1 MFAPTRIIIVGDGS
15 AGIMLAN
22 KLRFLLRPREANIA
36 VVGKSTTHYFK
47 SDGISIPVGLK
58 RYRDS
63 VKQTRFLLNSGVDY
77 IEDEIA
83 KVDIE
88 QRSLVGE
95 SGRSYSYDYLILA
108 SGTRFAYEDVPG
120 YEGEAKHFY
129 GLQESLNLKEHLK
142 TFRSGDIVV
151 AQPDGPFQYPPGP
164 YEFTMLLDEF
174 LKRKGI
180 RNQTNIHFLSP
191 LDRAFEIKNV
201 SDHVEERF
209 KDKNVE
215 LVTNFKVNSVN
226 AKNKE
231 ITSKDGEAVKYGL
244 LILVPPHKGQRYLGE
259 SGLAG
264 EDGFVLVD
272 KSKLNY
278 KDYDDVFAIG
288 DTANIPV
295 AKSGSSAKSQA
306 EYLANRITHDLVGNP
321 YDSEYN
327 GDVYWTTM
335 VGDNRALSLYF
346 SYNKEPRVSFAS
358 KADYVLKTASA
369 DTYFSG
375 VLRGIL

>member
-1 MFAPTRIIIVGDGS
+1 MFAPTKIIIVGDGS

-22 KLRFLLRPREANIA
+22 KLRFLLRPRETNIA
-36 VVGKSTTHYFK
+36 VIGKSTTHYFK
-47 SDGISIPVGLK
+47 SDGITIPVGLK

-63 VKQTRFLLNSGVDY
+63 VKQTRFLLNHGVDY
-77 IEDEIA
+77 IEDEVA
-83 KVDIE
+83 NVNVE
-88 QRSLVGE
+88 QRIVSGT
-95 SGRSYSYDYLILA
+95 SGRSYSYDYLVLA
-108 SGTRFAYEDVPG
+108 SGTRFAYEDIPG

-129 GLQESLNLKEHLK
+129 GLQESLNLREYLK

-164 YEFTMLLDEF
+164 FEFTMVLDEF
-174 LKRKGI
+174 LKRKGV
-180 RNQTNIHFLSP
+180 RDKTNIHFLSP

-201 SDHVEERF
+201 SDHVESKFE
-209 KDKNVE
+209 DKKID
-215 LVTNFKVNSVN
+215 LVKNFKVSSVN

-231 ITSKDGEAVKYGL
+231 ITSADGESVKYGL
-244 LILVPPHKGQRYLGE
+244 LVLVPPHKGQRYLAS

-264 EDGFVLVD
+264 EDGFITVD
-272 KSKLNY
+272 KTKLNY

-295 AKSGSSAKSQA
+295 AKSGASAKSQA
-306 EYLANRITHDLVGNP
+306 EFLANRLAHDLVGNP
-321 YDSEYN
+321 YDQEYG

-335 VGDNRALSLYF
+335 VGDDRALSLYF
-346 SYNKEPRVSFAS
+346 SYTKEPRVSFAS
-358 KADYVLKTASA
+358 KADYLLKWASS

>member
-22 KLRFLLRPREANIA
+22 KLRFLLRPREASIA

-47 SDGISIPVGLK
+47 SDGITIPVGLK
-58 RYRDS
+58 RYKDS
-63 VKQTRFLLNSGVDY
+63 VKETRFLFNHGVDY

-83 KVDIE
+83 NVNIE
-88 QRSLVGE
+88 QRSLTGT
-95 SGRSYSYDYLILA
+95 SGRTYSYDYLVLA
-108 SGTRFAYEDVPG
+108 SGTRFAYEDIPG

-129 GLQESLNLKEHLK
+129 SLQDSLNLREHLK
-142 TFRSGDIVV
+142 TFRSGDIVIG
-151 AQPDGPFQYPPGP
+151 QPDGPFQYPPGP
-164 YEFTMLLDEF
+164 FEFAMMLDEY
-174 LKRKGI
+174 LR
-180 RNQTNIHFLSP
+180 RNGTRDKTNIHFLSP
-191 LDRAFEIKNV
+191 SDRAFDIKGV
-201 SDHVEERF
+201 SDHVEAKFEE
-209 KDKNVE
+209 KGIN
-215 LVTNFKVNSVN
+215 LVTNFKVSSVN

-231 ITSKDGEAVKYGL
+231 LTSKDGDSAKYGL
-244 LILVPPHKGQRYLGE
+244 LVLVPPHKGQRYLGD

-272 KSKLNY
+272 KNKLNY

-295 AKSGSSAKSQA
+295 AKSGASAKSQA
-306 EYLANRITHDLVGNP
+306 EFLASRITHELVGNP
-321 YDSEYN
+321 YDKEYN

-335 VGDNRALSLYF
+335 VGDDRALSLYF
-346 SYNKEPRVSFAS
+346 SYEKEPRVSFAS
-358 KADYVLKTASA
+358 KADYLLKWASS

-375 VLRGIL
+375 VVRGIL

>member
-1 MFAPTRIIIVGDGS
+1 MFAPTKIIIVGDGS

-36 VVGKSTTHYFK
+36 VIGKSPTHYFK
-47 SDGISIPVGLK
+47 SDGITIPVGLK

-63 VKQTRFLLNSGVDY
+63 VKETKFLLNHGVDY
-77 IEDEIA
+77 IEDE
-83 KVDIE
+83 VSNVNPD
-88 QRSLVGE
+88 QRVLTGA
-95 SGRSYSYDYLILA
+95 SGRNYSYDYLVLA
-108 SGTRFAYEDVPG
+108 SGTRFAYEDIPG

-129 GLQESLNLKEHLK
+129 GLQESLNLKEYLK
-142 TFRSGDIVV
+142 TFKSGDIVV

-164 YEFTMLLDEF
+164 YEFTMVLDEF
-174 LKRKGI
+174 LRRKGV
-180 RNQTNIHFLSP
+180 RENTNINFLSP

-201 SDHVEERF
+201 SDHVESRF
-209 KDKNVE
+209 EEKNVN
-215 LVTNFKVNSVN
+215 LVKNFKVSSVN

-244 LILVPPHKGQRYLGE
+244 LILVPPHKGQRYLSS

-264 EDGFVLVD
+264 EDGFITVD

-278 KDYDDVFAIG
+278 KDYDDIFAIG

-295 AKSGSSAKSQA
+295 AKSGASAKSQA
-306 EYLANRITHDLVGNP
+306 EFLANRIAHDLVGNP
-321 YDSEYN
+321 YDEEYN

-335 VGDNRALSLYF
+335 VGNDRALSLYF

-358 KADYVLKTASA
+358 KADYLLKWASS